1 MVFEALRPT
10 ILTPTSA
17 LNRPDQDTRIKLIVS
32 RDLNSGHRKS
42 SDMERCVK
50 VNSRHI
56 VVKGQP
62 RQMRQLLYSSFL
74 SSEKQEKF
82 HISDGNI
89 AYFN

>member
-1 MVFEALRPT
+1 M
-10 ILTPTSA
+10 
-17 LNRPDQDTRIKLIVS
+17 
-32 RDLNSGHRKS
+32 
-42 SDMERCVK
+42 K